1 MPSFRTASFWIKLG
15 LAAGVVALADVL
27 LYMHPLGANLGG
39 FAAAVIA
46 AAFLAHPPLRRVRL
60 SRLALL
66 GALAL
71 AALQVER
78 ATALGLALFCVAIG
92 VAVLAPRAA
101 GGDDA
106 WRWFQRLAAAALKST
121 IGPLKDFS
129 GLLKVRARRHP
140 LRLSAVLVAAILP
153 VAGGIVFLSLFIAAN
168 PVISQAIDNLHVAAP
183 DFARL
188 IFWGAIGGAAW
199 AVLRPRGLRASP
211 KPWKLSLDADVPGV
225 SPASVTAS
233 LLVFNAVFALENGLD
248 VAFLWSGAPLPKGVT
263 LADYVHRGAYPLII
277 TALLA
282 GLFVL
287 VYLRPGSQTAARR
300 WPRVLVTAWVAQN
313 LLLVASTAL
322 RTLRYVEVYSLTRL
336 RIAALIWMALVA
348 VGLALICWRLLRA
361 KSASWLINANVLA
374 AGVVLAACS
383 VADLGSIAAS
393 WNVRHAAEAGGGGQ
407 ALDLCYLSKL
417 NGDAVVS
424 LAELERRQLAPDFRE
439 RVTWERQLLTAE
451 VEKRQ
456 SNWRGWRWR
465 DARRLDRVRTLVGP
479 NLPQAADWRR
489 GDRMCDGSPRPPS
502 RPAPPPAQLTAPSQ
516 PRT

>member
-15 LAAGVVALADVL
+15 LAAGVVTLADIL
-27 LYMHPLGANLGG
+27 LYDAPMGANLGG
-39 FAAAVIA
+39 FSAAVIA
-46 AAFLAHPPLRRVRL
+46 AALLAHPPLRRVRL
-60 SRLALL
+60 SRLALAA
-66 GALAL
+66 ALAL

-78 ATALGLALFCVAIG
+78 ATILGFGLFCVAVG

-106 WRWFQRLAAAALKST
+106 WRWFQRLAISALKST
-121 IGPLKDFS
+121 IGPLHDL
-129 GLLKVRARRHP
+129 GGVLKVRARRHP
-140 LRLSAVLVAAILP
+140 LRLSAVLIAAILP
-153 VAGGIVFLSLFIAAN
+153 VAGGIVFLSLFTAAN
-168 PVISQAIDNLHVAAP
+168 PVLSQALENLHVANP

-199 AVLRPRGLRASP
+199 AVLRPRGLRAS
-211 KPWKLSLDADVPGV
+211 WKLPKLRLDADLPGV
-225 SPASVTAS
+225 TAASLTAS
-233 LLVFNAVFALENGLD
+233 LVVFNAVFALENGLD
-248 VAFLWSGAPLPKGVT
+248 IAFLWSGAALPRGVT

-287 VYLRPGSQTAARR
+287 VYLRPGSQTAAKR

-348 VGLALICWRLLRA
+348 VGLALICWRLLWA

-374 AGVVLAACS
+374 AGVVLVACS
-383 VADLGSIAAS
+383 VVDLGAIAAS

-407 ALDLCYLSKL
+407 ALDLCYLRKL
-417 NGDAVVS
+417 HGDALVP
-424 LAELERRQLAPDFRE
+424 LAELEQRPLTPDFRAKVVHT
-439 RVTWERQLLTAE
+439 RRKLTAE
-451 VEKRQ
+451 AERLQ
-456 SNWRGWRWR
+456 RDWRSWRWR
-465 DARRLDRVRTLVGP
+465 DARRLAQVRSLVG
-479 NLPQAADWRR
+479 ADLSVATDS
-489 GDRMCDGSPRPPS
+489 GCYS
-502 RPAPPPAQLTAPSQ
+502 RYD
-516 PRT
+516 